1 MNDERPI
8 LVIHGVSNHD
18 KDVFERRVG
27 ELNRRV
33 SDGATWGWRFIPVF
47 WGDLGAME
55 EGIEDTIPAP
65 PLLSLLHVR
74 DNREEPDMLSPVALE
89 TLNALFVPG
98 SDGQERARTAAPGYQ
113 PVRSDEAR
121 RDTMADAARTRTA
134 ERVTVRADD
143 TAEEVAEAI
152 RASWADVVYLKAIDH
167 PGVLEA
173 VGRAVADAV
182 TEDDAPALFDGDD
195 AVGKSGMFA
204 VRGDE
209 SDLGGHE
216 VGTRRP
222 MTAFRRF
229 VGRVVYGVDRAVG
242 AVLGEVLGSV
252 QQFLRKKVSRGVARF
267 MGDVLVYQR
276 NQERIQ
282 QRLRSY
288 LPAGWGTDDDHA
300 VDVIAHSLGGVIV
313 FDAATTAAPLL
324 HVRRFVTFGS
334 QAAFFQVID
343 PRTGL
348 ATYAP
353 KKDDGTAAQ
362 AIPLPPTIGTWV
374 SLWEPLDPLAFLAG
388 SVFTLSSQQPPADK
402 MVPHAPT
409 QLWTHSEYWTSDFV
423 VEAIRHVLSSL
434 GHALPPTSVASIRHR
449 DGCRSTVQGQV
460 ISIQVDPLDAN

>member
-1 MNDERPI
+1 MSGERPV
-8 LVIHGVSNHD
+8 LVVHGVANHD
-18 KDVFERRVG
+18 KAAFERRVG
-27 ELNRRV
+27 EFNQRV
-33 SDGATWGWRFIPVF
+33 NEGATASWRFIPVF
-47 WGDLGAME
+47 WGDLGAAE
-55 EGIEDTIPAP
+55 EGVEDTIPVP
-65 PLLSLLHVR
+65 PLLSLLRVR
-74 DNREEPDMLSPVALE
+74 DGSEEPDTVSPAALE
-89 TLNALFVPG
+89 MLNALFAPG
-98 SDGQERARTAAPGYQ
+98 RDDQEHAPGAAPGYQ

-121 RDTMADAARTRTA
+121 RDAVAEAARTRTA
-134 ERVTVRADD
+134 ERVTVRGDD

-167 PGVLEA
+167 PAVLDA
-173 VGRAVADAV
+173 VGRAIADAV
-182 TEDDAPALFDGDD
+182 AEDDALVLFDDGD
-195 AVGKSGMFA
+195 AVGKSGIFA
-204 VRGDE
+204 VRDDE
-209 SDLGGHE
+209 SDADWYE
-216 VGTRRP
+216 VSTRGP
-222 MTAFRRF
+222 VTAFRRF

-252 QQFLRKKVSRGVARF
+252 QQFLRQKVSHGVARF

-313 FDAATTAAPLL
+313 FDAATNAASPL

-348 ATYAP
+348 ETYAP

-362 AIPLPPTIGTWV
+362 AIPLPPTIGTWL

-388 SVFTLSSQQPPADK
+388 SIFTLSSQQPPADE

-423 VEAIRHVLSSL
+423 VESIRHVLS
-434 GHALPPTSVASIRHR
+434 I
-449 DGCRSTVQGQV
+449 
-460 ISIQVDPLDAN
+460 